1 MGRLEVTEKEK
12 TGVRVVIVQGMADL
26 PGWANKMMATQLG
39 ACRLYDPEWHDQ
51 KGLAEKLDGLERAIG
66 EAKCNDGPVVV
77 VGISAGAG
85 LVLEY
90 MLRNPSEIKHL
101 FSVGGVLDPDLKKQ
115 RLEHLTRFSVGFRE
129 MVESL
134 AKRSKEE
141 KAVAGRRIT
150 AYSAGDED
158 KVVPKEALE
167 PKWAGKI
174 VRVGVR
180 GHVPMIG
187 AVLMTD
193 VKRKLEELQGRSF
206 E

>member
-1 MGRLEVTEKEK
+1 MENG
-12 TGVRVVIVQGMADL
+12 GVRVVIVQGMADL
-26 PGWANKMMATQLG
+26 PGWANEMMAKQLG
-39 ACRLYDPEWHDQ
+39 ACRLYDPKWKDG
-51 KGLAEKLDGLERAIG
+51 KGLEEKLAKLKKTIR
-66 EAKCNDGPVVV
+66 EADCNNGPVVV

-85 LVLEY
+85 LALEY
-90 MLRNPSEIKHL
+90 MLRNPNEIRHL
-101 FSVGGVLDPDLKKQ
+101 FSVGGVLDPDLEKQ

-134 AKRSKEE
+134 AKRSKVE

-167 PKWAGKI
+167 PKWVKKI
-174 VRVGVR
+174 VRVEVK

-187 AVLMTD
+187 TVLMTD
-193 VKRKLEELQGRSF
+193 VKRKLEELQGKSF